1 MGKMEIG
8 MIEEICGNVEHFAG
22 KEIRDEVMEGRE
34 QTDLRT
40 NKLKTA
46 KWVQGAVSR
55 LDELVDEK
63 TRNKIMENCGYHCS
77 TLNKRVMEL
86 AKARRKKYRKTEE
99 FLKAEQRKPMAGT
112 KLVREGNLLY
122 QIYTPQSY
130 TKPMRCYCSLL
141 RGLPKDEKISITY
154 CNCSKGFV
162 KKFWEN
168 VLERPVK
175 VELIHSAVSGDIEC
189 KFAIYL

>member
-1 MGKMEIG
+1 MGKIEIG
-8 MIEEICGNVEHFAG
+8 MIEEIGGNVERFAG
-22 KEIRDEVMEGRE
+22 KEIRDKVMEGSE
-34 QTDLRT
+34 QTALRT

-46 KWVQGAVSR
+46 KWVQGAMSR
-55 LDELVDEK
+55 LDELIDEK

-77 TLNKRVMEL
+77 TLNKRVMDM
-86 AKARRKKYRKTEE
+86 AKARRKKYRNIDE
-99 FLKAEQRKPMAGT
+99 FLEAEQRKPMAGT

-122 QIYTPQSY
+122 QIYMPQSY

-141 RGLPKDEKISITY
+141 RGLPKDEKISNTY
-154 CNCSKGFV
+154 CNCSKGFA

-168 VLERPVK
+168 VLERPVQ
-175 VELIHSAVSGDIEC
+175 VELIHSAVSGDTEC